1 MKLLIIHSAE
11 ASSYCLLISH
21 VCLNRSEAMRA
32 TLRAERGNS
41 ALGQSSAEGQVYNS
55 ATYCLAT
62 LTRKVKVMCVVTV
75 ENILLMDI

>member
-21 VCLNRSEAMRA
+21 VCLNRSEAMAVRCSG
-32 TLRAERGNS
+32 AE
-41 ALGQSSAEGQVYNS
+41 SSAEGQVYNS